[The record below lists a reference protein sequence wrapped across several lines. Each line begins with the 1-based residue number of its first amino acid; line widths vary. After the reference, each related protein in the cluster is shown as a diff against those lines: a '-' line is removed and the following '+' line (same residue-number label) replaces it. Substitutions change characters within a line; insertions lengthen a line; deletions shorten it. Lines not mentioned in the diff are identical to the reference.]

1 MPRFDYKAIDSVGKV
16 HHGSKNG
23 SSREEIIKSISS
35 EGLVVIYIKENKKI
49 KLFKKKSKKTWLL
62 NFTEYLANLLNSQ
75 VDLVRSL
82 YIIAESLE
90 DSQQQEVVF
99 KLINKIKSGDSFSD
113 ALKIYPEYFDNL
125 YVTLV
130 KVGEEGGNL
139 AFTMNKI
146 FEHLSEKN
154 ETRNFLISATM
165 YPIILISTSL
175 LSVLVLMIYVLP
187 KFGTIFEDLQ
197 QPLPAYTQFM
207 ISLGNF
213 FKSYGIYMVI
223 IFILLIV
230 VVRKNEKLKL
240 KVTGNLHRLPLI
252 GELIFMINLKN
263 LFQALNVLLLGG
275 HPFLYSLSL
284 AQQVVTLPKIK
295 YSLGRI
301 YKNIKQGK
309 SFSEMLKSEGIYPN
323 DLVSLVSISE
333 ETGKSAEFFGKIAE
347 QLNKKIR
354 DKVSK
359 LLSVIEPLSI
369 VLMGLL
375 IGSIVLS
382 MLSAIFG
389 INDVQF

>member
-1 MPRFDYKAIDSVGKV
+1 MPKFDYKAIDSVGKV
-16 HHGSKNG
+16 HQGSKNG
-23 SSREEIIKSISS
+23 SSKEEVIKSISS
-35 EGLVVIYIKENKKI
+35 EGLAVIYIKENKRFKF
-49 KLFKKKSKKTWLL
+49 FKKKSKRIWLL

-75 VDLVRSL
+75 VDLVRAL
-82 YIIAESLE
+82 YIIAESME
-90 DSQQQEVVF
+90 DSSQQDIVY

-125 YVTLV
+125 YITLV

-146 FEHLSEKN
+146 FEHLSERN

-165 YPIILISTSL
+165 YPLILISTSL

-187 KFGTIFEDLQ
+187 KFGAIFEDLQ
-197 QPLPAYTQFM
+197 QPLPAYTKFM
-207 ISLGNF
+207 ISFGSFL
-213 FKSYGIYMVI
+213 KSNGIYILIACILLVI
-223 IFILLIV
+223 IIK
-230 VVRKNEKLKL
+230 KNEKLKS
-240 KVTGNLHRLPLI
+240 KFTNNLHRIPFI
-252 GELIFMINLKN
+252 GDLIFMINLKN

-284 AQQVVTLPKIK
+284 AQQVITLPKIK
-295 YSLGRI
+295 FSLGRI

-354 DKVSK
+354 NKVSK

-369 VLMGLL
+369 ILMGLL

>member
-1 MPRFDYKAIDSVGKV
+1 MPKFDYKAIDSIGKV
-16 HHGSKNG
+16 HQGSKNG
-23 SSREEIIKSISS
+23 ASREEVIKLISS
-35 EGLVVIYIKENKKI
+35 EGLVVIYIKEKKKI
-49 KLFKKKSKKTWLL
+49 KLFRKKSKRVWIL

-82 YIIAESLE
+82 YIIAESME
-90 DSQQQEVVF
+90 DAQQQDIVF
-99 KLINKIKSGDSFSD
+99 KIINKIKSGDSFSE

-125 YVTLV
+125 YITLV

-139 AFTMNKI
+139 AFTMNKL
-146 FEHLSEKN
+146 FEHLSERN

-165 YPIILISTSL
+165 YPIILMSTSL

-187 KFGTIFEDLQ
+187 KFGTIFDDLQ
-197 QPLPAYTQFM
+197 QPLPAYTKFM
-207 ISLGNF
+207 ISLGIF
-213 FKSYGIYMVI
+213 FKSYGIYILILFVI
-223 IFILLIV
+223 LFFIIK
-230 VVRKNEKLKL
+230 KNEKLKS
-240 KVTGNLHRLPLI
+240 KFTGNLHRLPLI
-252 GELIFMINLKN
+252 GDLIFMINLKN

-347 QLNKKIR
+347 QLNKKVKDR
-354 DKVSK
+354 VSK
-359 LLSVIEPLSI
+359 LLSIIEPLSI
-369 VLMGLL
+369 ILMGLL